1 MGVSRRLEEYGGSM
15 SFKFKLGEVIVPSL
29 AREMGIP
36 VGPSKVTAIQLDGY
50 VQIEP
55 MGTGE
60 HRRHLVEAKYYER
73 FEEEVEPSNNQDTEA
88 PSGGRT

>member
-1 MGVSRRLEEYGGSM
+1 M
-15 SFKFKLGEVIVPSL
+15 SFKFKLGEIIVPTL

-55 MGTGE
+55 VGIGA
-60 HRRHLVEAKYYER
+60 HRRELVEAKYYER
-73 FEEEVEPSNNQDTEA
+73 FQEETEQSDNQDNDQT
-88 PSGGRT
+88 PRRRT